1 MYDWEQRIATSS
13 IPREMLNTI
22 LYKNVEAKNAE
33 QRLKIVRLYLQGNRY
48 QDASRELEQI
58 VAEFPESK
66 ERFEA
71 TVLRLK
77 QLSAQRLLTEAK
89 LRRLAGQHELT
100 YSLLEKFPS
109 QNVAGE
115 LLQEVSE
122 MLGELSGHEGA
133 GRKAAG
139 PAGREPQGDHRR
151 GAAQTPGADGG
162 RDQGRDG
169 CEANQLYHHDRP
181 PGRFPAVRRCQ

>member
-1 MYDWEQRIATSS
+1 MRKYDWEQRIATSS
-13 IPREMLNTI
+13 IPREMLNKI
-22 LYKNVEAKNAE
+22 LYQNVDPKNAE

-89 LRRLAGQHELT
+89 LRRAG
-100 YSLLEKFPS
+100 
-109 QNVAGE
+109 
-115 LLQEVSE
+115 
-122 MLGELSGHEGA
+122 
-133 GRKAAG
+133 G
-139 PAGREPQGDHRR
+139 PA
-151 GAAQTPGADGG
+151 
-162 RDQGRDG
+162 
-169 CEANQLYHHDRP
+169 
-181 PGRFPAVRRCQ
+181 